1 MWTPR
6 SPEGRHNWF
15 LPPWMPLG
23 KQGPHNPKWSRIC
36 RPEWHLFFPQ
46 QGSTFSY
53 FTSRGDI
60 CHRKWI
66 RGLVFLRWH
75 SSIGRLRLHTSGVKT
90 NRVLLGHLAVGG
102 GRMVLAW
109 PVALLASGPRAP
121 SSHSCS
127 MSIQKNWVAQ
137 WWDHMIAYFS
147 ALGSKKENGK
157 KKKKKSSC
165 SGSVLFISCRITLPE
180 SACTISRVIPSQER
194 PSLATRSIYPVSFRS
209 TVVMRS
215 FVATYLKAKGFCVLL
230 FFFLT
235 ETIFAFC
242 HLKYLF

>member
-157 KKKKKSSC
+157 KKKKRNPVALAQYYLYHVESHC
-165 SGSVLFISCRITLPE
+165 QNLHVPYPGLFQAKKGPPWQLR
-180 SACTISRVIPSQER
+180 A
-194 PSLATRSIYPVSFRS
+194 S
-209 TVVMRS
+209 TP
-215 FVATYLKAKGFCVLL
+215 YLSDQQ
-230 FFFLT
+230 
-235 ETIFAFC
+235 
-242 HLKYLF
+242 